1 MKFRVLHD
9 LRERRIYIFVNYKI
23 LTLKKY
29 DIPCKAG
36 KKKLAN
42 KISLIMLQLCIFS
55 NAELFLTTL
64 PSKGQI
70 ATGIS
75 WYAESVKKQRPPA

>member
-1 MKFRVLHD
+1 MISCCDTRFVKFRVLPD
-9 LRERRIYIFVNYKI
+9 LRESRIYIFLNYKI

-42 KISLIMLQLCIFS
+42 KRSLIMLQLCIFS
-55 NAELFLTTL
+55 NAELFLTT
-64 PSKGQI
+64 
-70 ATGIS
+70 
-75 WYAESVKKQRPPA
+75 